1 MVVNKLNY
9 SNAGGFGFKI
19 NIPNPPNI
27 PQQEVNDVSTP
38 ERPLRGLNVV
48 KEERLNKLLNKLK
61 EEEAILPY
69 FNERLLSELS
79 QKTNDVS
86 LEKDNSIPVIF
97 LAAGGILIS
106 GIVYLLIKK

>member
-48 KEERLNKLLNKLK
+48 KLERLNKLK
-61 EEEAILPY
+61 EE
-69 FNERLLSELS
+69 NERLLSELS

>member
-48 KEERLNKLLNKLK
+48 KEERLNKLK

>member
-48 KEERLNKLLNKLK
+48 KRLNKLK
-61 EEEAILPY
+61 EE
-69 FNERLLSELS
+69 NERLLSELS

>member
-27 PQQEVNDVSTP
+27 PQQEVNDVFTP
-38 ERPLRGLNVV
+38 KRPLRGLNVV
-48 KEERLNKLLNKLK
+48 KEERLNKLK

>member
-48 KEERLNKLLNKLK
+48 KRLNKLK

>member
-38 ERPLRGLNVV
+38 ERPLTGLNVV
-48 KEERLNKLLNKLK
+48 KEERLNKLK

>member
-27 PQQEVNDVSTP
+27 PQQEVNYVYTP

-48 KEERLNKLLNKLK
+48 KLERLNKLK
-61 EEEAILPY
+61 EE
-69 FNERLLSELS
+69 NERLLSELS